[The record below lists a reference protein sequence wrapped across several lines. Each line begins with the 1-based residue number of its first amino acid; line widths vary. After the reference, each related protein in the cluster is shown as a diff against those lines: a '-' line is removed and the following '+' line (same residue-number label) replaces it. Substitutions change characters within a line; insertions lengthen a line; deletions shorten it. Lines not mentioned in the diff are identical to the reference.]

1 MRRRPARGAAAVV
14 ALAVLACPG
23 VSAAATADP
32 AESHASVRLDPQ
44 RMVGGG
50 SVPAHFVGFSVEWS
64 LIERYMGPSAR
75 PAFINLLRNLDTGML
90 RIGGSSQD
98 VVPFDPTAAN
108 ANDVI
113 TPEDLAD
120 IRATLDA
127 TNADGGATPR
137 WGVVLGTAMA
147 PTTAGRP
154 WRSPEHAKAFVTQGV
169 QPAFAG
175 ADNYVAAVSLGNEPD
190 LSYGYDLQEYLSDFA
205 AYSGADVTG
214 PYPLVAPNTSEPISP
229 WRSIADG
236 SVETRFFTDWPAIL
250 DATAGPTKAK
260 AGIFGPWAA
269 DHFYPLART
278 CASDPYRCPTIPELL
293 SDERLDNFDYQVY
306 THADE
311 AARHG
316 LAYRVEELNTA
327 AGRGAHGVSD
337 VAASALW
344 ALDAM
349 FNAACP
355 QPPHAP
361 SVNAECGTGA
371 VGVNFHNA
379 EVRAFFHPE
388 EGNGYYNALNF
399 DPSPAMG
406 SPTPAPEY
414 YALLL
419 FSRFAQDTTGLR
431 PVPVTVNASQGG
443 QVKAWR
449 VDGAA
454 SERRLFLIN
463 KGDRQASV
471 DVAAPGKTY
480 QLDRMT
486 PDDPS
491 GAGRTL
497 DAPGVRIDGRVVA
510 PDGSWPGFQPTTGT
524 TTAGRARITLGA
536 GEAIVLTMHGH
547 DV

>member
-1 MRRRPARGAAAVV
+1 MRRHPARGAAAVV

-23 VSAAATADP
+23 VSVAASADP
-32 AESHASVRLDPQ
+32 GESHASVRLDPR

-75 PAFINLLRNLDTGML
+75 PAFVNLLRNLDTGSL

-98 VVPFDPTAAN
+98 VVRFDATATN
-108 ANDVI
+108 TNEVI

-127 TNADGGATPR
+127 ANADGGDTPR
-137 WGVVLGTAMA
+137 WAVTLGTAMA
-147 PTTAGRP
+147 PATAGRP
-154 WRSPEHAKAFVTQGV
+154 WRGPEHARAFVTQGV
-169 QPAFAG
+169 QPAFSG
-175 ADNYVAAVSLGNEPD
+175 ADEYVAAVSLGNEPD
-190 LSYGYDLQEYLSDFA
+190 LSYGYDLPEYLGDFA

-214 PYPLVAPNTSEPISP
+214 PYPLVTPNTSEPISP
-229 WRSIADG
+229 WQSIADG
-236 SVETRFFTDWPAIL
+236 SVQTRFFKDWPAIL

-260 AGIFGPWAA
+260 AGTFGPWAA

-278 CASDPYRCPTIPELL
+278 CATDPYRCPTIPALL
-293 SDERLDNFDYQVY
+293 SDERLDNFTYQVY

-327 AGRGAHGVSD
+327 AGRGAPGVSD
-337 VAASALW
+337 VAASAVW

-371 VGVNFHNA
+371 IGVNFHNA

-388 EGNGYYNALNF
+388 EGNGYYNAIDF

-406 SPTPAPEY
+406 APAPAPEY

-419 FSRFAQDTTGLR
+419 FSRFAQGTTGLR
-431 PVPVTVNASQGG
+431 PVPVTVNAAQGG

-463 KGDRQASV
+463 KGDQPASV
-471 DVAAPGKTY
+471 DVAAPGATY
-480 QLDRMT
+480 ELDRMT

-497 DAPGVRIDGRVVA
+497 DAPAVRIDGRAVSA
-510 PDGSWPGFQPTTGT
+510 DGAWPGFRPAVGT
-524 TTAGRARITLGA
+524 TEAGHARITLGA
-536 GEAIVLTMHGH
+536 GEAVVLTMHGH
-547 DV
+547 A

>member
-1 MRRRPARGAAAVV
+1 MRRHRARGAAAIV

-32 AESHASVRLDPQ
+32 ADSHASVQLDPR

-98 VVPFDPTAAN
+98 VVRFDPTAAN

-113 TPEDLAD
+113 TPEDLAY

-127 TNADGGATPR
+127 ANADGGATPR

-147 PTTAGRP
+147 PATPARP

-205 AYSGADVTG
+205 AYSGANVTG
-214 PYPLVAPNTSEPISP
+214 PYPLVTPNTSEPIAR
-229 WRSIADG
+229 WQSIADG
-236 SVETRFFTDWPAIL
+236 SVETRFFQDWPAIL

-260 AGIFGPWAA
+260 AGTFGAWVG

-379 EVRAFFHPE
+379 EVRAFFRPE

-419 FSRFAQDTTGLR
+419 FSRFAQGTTGLR
-431 PVPVTVNASQGG
+431 PVPVTVNAPQAG

-463 KGDRQASV
+463 KGDQQASV
-471 DVAAPGKTY
+471 DVAAPGATY
-480 QLDRMT
+480 ELDRMT
-486 PDDPS
+486 PDDPT

-497 DAPGVRIDGRVVA
+497 DAPGVRIDGRVVSA
-510 PDGSWPGFQPTTGT
+510 DGSWPGFQPTVGT
-524 TTAGRARITLGA
+524 TTAGHAHITLGA
-536 GEAIVLTMHGH
+536 GEAVVLTMHSH
-547 DV
+547 DN

>member
-1 MRRRPARGAAAVV
+1 MRRHPTRGAAAVV

-23 VSAAATADP
+23 VSVAASADP
-32 AESHASVRLDPQ
+32 GESHASVRLDPR

-75 PAFINLLRNLDTGML
+75 PAFVNLLRNLDTGSL

-98 VVPFDPTAAN
+98 VMQFDATATN
-108 ANDVI
+108 TNEVI

-120 IRATLDA
+120 IRATLEA
-127 TNADGGATPR
+127 ANADGGGIPR
-137 WGVVLGTAMA
+137 WAVTLGTAMA
-147 PTTAGRP
+147 PATAGRP
-154 WRSPEHAKAFVTQGV
+154 WRGPEHAQAFVTQGV
-169 QPAFAG
+169 KPAFAG
-175 ADNYVAAVSLGNEPD
+175 ADEYIAAVSLGNEPD
-190 LSYGYDLQEYLSDFA
+190 LSYGYDLPEYLGDFA
-205 AYSGADVTG
+205 AYTGADVTG
-214 PYPLVAPNTSEPISP
+214 PYPLVTPNTSEPISP
-229 WRSIADG
+229 WQSIADR
-236 SVETRFFTDWPAIL
+236 SVQTRFFADWPAIL

-260 AGIFGPWAA
+260 AGAFGPWAA

-278 CASDPYRCPTIPELL
+278 CATDPYRCPTIPALL
-293 SDERLDNFDYQVY
+293 SDERLDNFNYQVY

-327 AGRGAHGVSD
+327 AGRGAPGVSD
-337 VAASALW
+337 VAASAVW

-361 SVNAECGTGA
+361 SVNATCGTGA
-371 VGVNFHNA
+371 TGVNFHNA

-388 EGNGYYNALNF
+388 EGNGYYNAVNF

-406 SPTPAPEY
+406 SPAPAPEY

-419 FSRFAQDTTGLR
+419 FSRFAQGTTGLR
-431 PVPVTVNASQGG
+431 PVPVTVNAAQGG

-449 VDGAA
+449 VDGGA

-463 KGDRQASV
+463 KGDQPTSV
-471 DVAAPGKTY
+471 DVAAPGARY
-480 QLDRMT
+480 ELDRMT

-497 DAPGVRIDGRVVA
+497 DAPGVRIDGRAVSA
-510 PDGSWPGFQPTTGT
+510 DGSWPGFQPTVGT
-524 TTAGRARITLGA
+524 TSAGHARITLGA
-536 GEAIVLTMHGH
+536 GEAVVLTMHGH
-547 DV
+547 A